1 VTRLQLTRGAVR
13 DLQRLRAFIAEHN
26 PATAARVSRRLVT
39 SLEQLVAHPELGHP
53 VEELPDVRER
63 VRGDYG
69 VRYTRTAQAVLVL
82 RIWRGKDDR

>member
-1 VTRLQLTRGAVR
+1 M
-13 DLQRLRAFIAEHN
+13 
-26 PATAARVSRRLVT
+26 SRRLVT

-53 VEELPDVRER
+53 VEGLPDARVRVR

-82 RIWRGKDDR
+82 RIWQGKEDR